1 MDYPLYSDANSGS
14 RVQFPGFF
22 GHRAITTALAGMME
36 TGKIP
41 QTLLFSGP
49 EGVGKATLA
58 RRFGAQLL
66 NDRAGRIEQ
75 DDLSLENNSTLI
87 ADREKWPADKRN
99 QDPLVFASHPDFLT
113 FAPDGPLRQITIQQ
127 MRLLKERAPLKPLR
141 GAWRVF
147 VVDSIDHAN
156 EQAANSLLKTLEE
169 PPPHLILILT
179 ARNAYDLLPTIRSR
193 TVPFHFARLT
203 EDDMRAFLETRNVDH
218 AERRLQLAEGS
229 PGVAVSLDLEVYDR
243 RRTAM
248 LALLKVAGGL
258 EPFGSWMKHSD
269 SIAARRT
276 ERLESYLEVLYSL
289 IEDVVRL
296 ANGSANLRNQ
306 DIAREIEP
314 LARKVSFAWLRAMV
328 ERVDE
333 LVELA
338 RRNIQRSIALDAL
351 AVELRSR

>member
-1 MDYPLYSDANSGS
+1 MSYPLYSDANSDA
-14 RVQFPGFF
+14 RVQFQGLY
-22 GHRAITTALAGMME
+22 GHHAIATALSGMIE
-36 TGKIP
+36 SGRIP

-58 RRFGAQLL
+58 RRFGARLL
-66 NDRAGRIEQ
+66 GYGADKIDK
-75 DDLSLENNSTLI
+75 DDLSLEVNAGLI
-87 ADREKWPADKRN
+87 ADREKWPAEKRN
-99 QDPLVFASHPDFLT
+99 DDPLVFSSHPDFLT

-127 MRLLKERAPLKPLR
+127 MRLLKERAPLKPLH

-147 VVDSIDHAN
+147 LVDSIDRAN

-169 PPPHLILILT
+169 PPPHLVLILT

-193 TVPFHFARLT
+193 AVPFHCARLS
-203 EDDMRAFLETRNVDH
+203 EEDMRAFLSTRSVDQT
-218 AERRLQLAEGS
+218 ERRLKLAEGS
-229 PGVAVSLDLEVYDR
+229 PGVGVSLDLEAYDR
-243 RRTAM
+243 RRIAM

-276 ERLESYLEVLYSL
+276 EKLESYLEVLYSL

-296 ANGSANLRNQ
+296 SNGVPHLRNQ
-306 DIAREIEP
+306 DVVREIEP
-314 LARKVSFAWLRAMV
+314 LARKVSFEWLRAIV